1 MTAFVLIHGGFMGG
15 WVWKPTVQVLA
26 AAAHEVYAPTL
37 DGCGERASQVRPGI
51 TLTSQAEEV
60 AEMLFLQDI
69 NDAVLVSTSTG
80 GLVAAK
86 TAELARKRIRHL
98 VFVDALAPQPG
109 EAISDIVIPQ
119 PNMSYEF
126 TELTRVLSRSFME
139 TGMFRDLQ
147 PDLRSWAMARY
158 TPHPISTSGSPGELD
173 SFWAQSWSATV
184 INCIRDPNPPE
195 THQRRTAETLNAPY
209 LELDAGHFPMLSH
222 PEELAALLLSI

>member
-1 MTAFVLIHGGFMGG
+1 MGG
-15 WVWKPTVQVLA
+15 GVWKPTVQVLA

-86 TAELARKRIRHL
+86 TAELARKRVRHL

-158 TPHPISTSGSPGELD
+158 SPHPISTYGSPG
-173 SFWAQSWSATV
+173 
-184 INCIRDPNPPE
+184 
-195 THQRRTAETLNAPY
+195 
-209 LELDAGHFPMLSH
+209 
-222 PEELAALLLSI
+222 